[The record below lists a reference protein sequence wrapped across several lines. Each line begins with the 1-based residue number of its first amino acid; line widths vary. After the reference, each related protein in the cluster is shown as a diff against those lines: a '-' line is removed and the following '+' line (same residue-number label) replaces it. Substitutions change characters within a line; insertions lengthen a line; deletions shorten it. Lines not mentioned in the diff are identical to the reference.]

1 MEVFKKIMSVI
12 NRVFSPFCL
21 GFAMHD
27 LFTGDYK
34 NAAWVLFVVSIFFM
48 VGYYAERLSRLKED
62 F

>member
-12 NRVFSPFCL
+12 NSMFSPFCL
-21 GFAMHD
+21 GSAISD

-34 NAAWVLFVVSIFFM
+34 NAAWLLFVVSILFM
-48 VGYYAERLSRLKED
+48 VGYFAERLSRLKED